1 MVKKGFSIFELVFYV
16 LIACLVYKTASSI
29 HTSIKNQLEK
39 ISTEC
44 ISELEEYTIVQLNNK
59 PCYFM
64 YDKKEDGMLRFDEYP
79 LENDRNFDNIFF
91 DQKEDVK
98 DRLDFFINNRQ

>member
-44 ISELEEYTIVQLNNK
+44 INELKEIDKNK
-59 PCYFM
+59 
-64 YDKKEDGMLRFDEYP
+64 
-79 LENDRNFDNIFF
+79 
-91 DQKEDVK
+91 
-98 DRLDFFINNRQ
+98 